1 MFLVKL
7 NYLRSILTIFF
18 VTVLLTSCGY
28 NRILG
33 YKKDE
38 FINRVNKK
46 DYRFLSDVDYLKNS
60 IKEINRLGD
69 GASYYMSF
77 VYKNNGMRLFSNKLL
92 YQEIQNKDPYYGP
105 LATVQLL
112 KQLLQEKDY
121 IKAEMHALNFF
132 DKYKVD
138 NPQVTKQLIEAIYW
152 QRKDEQVIPY
162 IENLDRG
169 LYSAYANYEFD
180 LLKCVSSARLGK
192 ENWEELYKE
201 LFFNQPLSPILSR
214 AYSFID
220 VYPDYGEGF
229 TSKEREYFR
238 AMSLASSG
246 DYYSAQRILRPLLRS
261 EDWIFKTKDSIK
273 NISKIIKS
281 SRVVTANLSSFESA
295 MLYAPDDMKDDAL
308 VSYASL
314 YFNIERFSVVVSLLE
329 HRLNSMDI
337 GKTKDDALWLY
348 LLSLSHVET
357 ERVVSRVKSHIGQ
370 LSGEKY
376 PSDILDHVIT
386 ALVQNEEWDSIE
398 DIEDTAKEYGSVT
411 VQSRVSW
418 ILSRLYFY
426 EYLPSENSQVR
437 FQEKLD
443 QIVIQDNSS
452 YYSYI
457 ANALLKRESNL
468 ILSDPDPV
476 EELNDDD
483 LWIQGFLK
491 YGLSDEAELFS
502 RQIEK
507 LNYNVAIEVAD
518 SLGREGK
525 HLTSL
530 RFLAKAKVPLNSES
544 FPLYYPLPY
553 KGKIVEVSSVYG
565 LPHTIYSGL
574 IRTESGFDMDVVSG
588 AGAVGLSQLMPATAR
603 EQALNIGIDNPD
615 LNDPDTNI
623 QLGGSYLNW
632 LMSKYGTLPLSCMAY
647 NAGPGNVWEW
657 QRGWG
662 NLPDELFIE
671 AAPFKETR
679 AYVPKILR
687 SAIYYGHEEFN
698 ISPYQVVKQIF
709 PNIDRI

>member
-1 MFLVKL
+1 MVKL
-7 NYLRSILTIFF
+7 NYLRSILIIIF

-28 NRILG
+28 NRVLG
-33 YKKDE
+33 YKKDD
-38 FINRVNKK
+38 FINKVNQK

-77 VYKNNGMRLFSNKLL
+77 VYKNNDMRLFSNKLL
-92 YQEIQNKDPYYGP
+92 YQEVQNKHPYYGQK
-105 LATVQLL
+105 AAVQLL

-138 NPQVTKQLIEAIYW
+138 NPQITKQLIEAIYW

-169 LYSAYANYEFD
+169 MYSAYANYEFD

-192 ENWEELYKE
+192 ENWEDLYRD

-220 VYPDYGEGF
+220 VYPDYGAGF
-229 TSKEREYFR
+229 SKEERNYFK

-246 DYYSAQRILRPLLRS
+246 DFYGAQRLLRPLLRS
-261 EDWIFKTKDSIK
+261 EDWLFNTKDSIK
-273 NISKIIKS
+273 NISKVIKS
-281 SRVVTANLSSFESA
+281 SKVVTANLSSFESG
-295 MLYAPDDMKDDAL
+295 MMSAPEEMKDDAL

-329 HRLNSMDI
+329 NRLKAMDI
-337 GKTKDDALWLY
+337 GNTKDDALWLY

-357 ERVVSRVKSHIGQ
+357 ERVVSRVKLYIDQ
-370 LSGEKY
+370 LSGDKY
-376 PSDILDHVIT
+376 PTDILDHVIT
-386 ALVQNEEWDSIE
+386 ALVQNEEWDSIA
-398 DIEDTAKEYGSVT
+398 DIETVAKEHGSVT

-418 ILSRLYFY
+418 IMSRLYFY
-426 EYLPSENSQVR
+426 GYLDVEDSQKKI
-437 FQEKLD
+437 QERLD

-468 ILSDPDPV
+468 ILSDPEPSK
-476 EELNDDD
+476 ELSDND
-483 LWIQGFLK
+483 LWIKGFLK
-491 YGLSDEAELFS
+491 YGLSDEAESFS
-502 RQIEK
+502 RQIKE
-507 LNYNVAIEVAD
+507 LNYDVAIDIAEN
-518 SLGREGK
+518 LGMEGK
-525 HLTSL
+525 HLKSL
-530 RFLAKAKVPLNSES
+530 RFLANAEVPLNSES

-574 IRTESGFDMDVVSG
+574 IRTESGFDMEVVSG

-632 LMSKYGTLPLSCMAY
+632 LMGKYGTLPLSCMAY

-662 NLPDELFIE
+662 SLPDELFIE